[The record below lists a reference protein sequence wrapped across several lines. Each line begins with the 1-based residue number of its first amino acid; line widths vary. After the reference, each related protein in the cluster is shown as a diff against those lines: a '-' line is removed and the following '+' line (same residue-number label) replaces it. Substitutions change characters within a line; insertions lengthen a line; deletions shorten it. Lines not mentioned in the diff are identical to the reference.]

1 MQKDSRSIL
10 WLSFCNTILSNFQ
23 RYNHSYSKFLLKC
36 RLLQS
41 ASFFIYLVYICIFVA
56 AFRLNFGICRHCSKD
71 LFAFYVA
78 LYACCM
84 FSQKIERNC
93 AVESAN
99 RYVVLVQSKLIKVNY
114 AIQDSKSII
123 MFFNGTPGAIRTRG
137 LSLRRRPLYPAELR
151 AHIWKYKF
159 PNRLK

>member
-1 MQKDSRSIL
+1 M
-10 WLSFCNTILSNFQ
+10 
-23 RYNHSYSKFLLKC
+23 LKC

-137 LSLRRRPLYPAELR
+137 LSLRSLGPEHARCGPLSTLVCRNYTVFSCVRVPLCTSEIR
-151 AHIWKYKF
+151 YFH
-159 PNRLK
+159 